1 VPVCRVTSG
10 QLEVIVDGQRTQLD
24 FGAPGTSCATEMLLI
39 GGLPEGTH
47 EARLTVVGPPQ
58 GGQIAI
64 DGLIVRH
71 SPLFLV
77 RRALSCSVL
86 ACLAASI
93 LYILWRHW
101 AHRGSP
107 G

>member
-1 VPVCRVTSG
+1 
-10 QLEVIVDGQRTQLD
+10 
-24 FGAPGTSCATEMLLI
+24 
-39 GGLPEGTH
+39 
-47 EARLTVVGPPQ
+47 LTVAGPIQ
-58 GGQIAI
+58 GGGQVAI

-71 SPLFLV
+71 TPLFLV
-77 RRALSCSVL
+77 RRSLSCSVL

-93 LYILWRHW
+93 LYTLWRHW